1 MGKGYRNGPGAA
13 AARQQPQQRNRQ
25 YTVRSG
31 AAPYRAQYSTPAP
44 PVNKSKQPQEKKQ
57 VKHTHKAAAGIVW
70 GLLSGI
76 LLDMLLLMLVPEI
89 RPAVYIAVIA
99 VWFFS
104 GLLVSGCKWKVRR
117 AARGSVIALLF
128 SIPLGI
134 YMYLENVAAGYWIL
148 IFIWIIVWG
157 SLIGVILD

>member
-1 MGKGYRNGPGAA
+1 MGKGYRNGPGGVE
-13 AARQQPQQRNRQ
+13 ARQQPRQSNRQ
-25 YTVRSG
+25 YTVKSG
-31 AAPYRAQYSTPAP
+31 AAPYRAQYSAPAP
-44 PVNKSKQPQEKKQ
+44 PVNKPKQPQGKKR

-104 GLLVSGCKWKVRR
+104 GLLVSCCKWKVRR
-117 AARGSVIALLF
+117 VARGSVIALLL

-157 SLIGVILD
+157 SLLGFVLD

>member
-44 PVNKSKQPQEKKQ
+44 PVNKSKQLQEKKQ
-57 VKHTHKAAAGIVW
+57 VKHTHKEAAGIVW

-76 LLDMLLLMLVPEI
+76 LLDMLLLMLVPASYTHLSMTRRRLQRSFLI
-89 RPAVYIAVIA
+89 WRQFTKATMISQTTRTASWLHRPT
-99 VWFFS
+99 
-104 GLLVSGCKWKVRR
+104 G
-117 AARGSVIALLF
+117 GSSCAT
-128 SIPLGI
+128 
-134 YMYLENVAAGYWIL
+134 A
-148 IFIWIIVWG
+148 
-157 SLIGVILD
+157 